1 MPSSRLLFQLV
12 PLELPTEETASSSS
26 DCVLLQTPTSV
37 QTDEPPEKMRARAER
52 NGYKNGTKFGSLTSQ
67 IKYDD
72 RLKDILLPTPRAN
85 KVNDMNLNNPD
96 LAERHKANL
105 EEEIAKIVV
114 SQDADDGTTFHL
126 SPLFTEEMMGFPLM
140 WTALPFLSDSGALNP
155 SKPTATP

>member
-1 MPSSRLLFQLV
+1 MPSSRLLFQLA
-12 PLELPTEETASSSS
+12 PLELHTEETASSL
-26 DCVLLQTPTSV
+26 LLQTPTTV
-37 QTDEPPEKMRARAER
+37 RVCETPESMRLRAKR
-52 NGYKNGTKFGSLTSQ
+52 NGYVNGTRYNSLESQ

-126 SPLFTEEMMGFPLM
+126 SPLFTEEMMGFPYG
-140 WTALPFLSDSGALNP
+140 WTELPFLSQNGETKP